1 MAQPIRA
8 PEVEVS
14 PVPRAPK
21 NTGDAKHKAPAAVL
35 FRAMR
40 ERGAAGLSWRE
51 CWMVL
56 EEGAFEDAQVGP
68 TIIWMRSKGVGV
80 IALYENGETIFV
92 LEEVGAKERESL
104 AVTEGSD

>member
-1 MAQPIRA
+1 MAARPVPA
-8 PEVEVS
+8 PEPEYT
-14 PVPRAPK
+14 VPRAPK
-21 NTGDAKHKAPAAVL
+21 NTADAKHKAPAAVL

-40 ERGAAGLSWRE
+40 ERGDAGLSWRE

-80 IALYENGETIFV
+80 IASYVDGETVFV
-92 LEEVGAKERESL
+92 LEQTGSIDTESPP
-104 AVTEGSD
+104 VTEG